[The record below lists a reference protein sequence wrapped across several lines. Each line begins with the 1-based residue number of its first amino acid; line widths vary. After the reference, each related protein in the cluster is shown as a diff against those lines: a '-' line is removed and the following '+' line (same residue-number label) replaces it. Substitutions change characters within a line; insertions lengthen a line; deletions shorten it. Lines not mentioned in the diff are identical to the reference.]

1 MSALCTKPCFEDYRG
16 SPAALVER
24 LSLRYVVRMRLSAW
38 PTICLIIFA
47 SAPVVAQSGP
57 VSLGVGAGISV
68 PARVAGDTLQ
78 PSVAW
83 GFHVNI
89 PIIRTVHVSPSAE
102 LYRIGGSYATDVAL
116 AFNLVV
122 PLYRSAV
129 HLGVAPGV
137 TASGTQASPH
147 VGVLGGLA
155 VPLVSNVGGFLRYR
169 YAVRFRGDTT
179 RPVSHLTAGLLF
191 SF

>member
-1 MSALCTKPCFEDYRG
+1 MHQTVFRG
-16 SPAALVER
+16 LRRLAPALVEP
-24 LSLRYVVRMRLSAW
+24 LSLRYVGPMRLRAW
-38 PTICLIIFA
+38 PTIFLIILA
-47 SAPVVAQSGP
+47 SAPVAAQSGP
-57 VSLGVGAGISV
+57 VSLGVGAGVSV
-68 PARVAGDTLQ
+68 PARLAGDTLE
-78 PSVAW
+78 PAVAW

-89 PIIRTVHVSPSAE
+89 PIIRTVHISPSAE
-102 LYRIGGSYATDVAL
+102 LYRISGLYATDVAL

-137 TASGTQASPH
+137 TASGTETSPH
-147 VGVLGGLA
+147 VGILGG
-155 VPLVSNVGGFLRYR
+155 VTMPLVSNIGGFLRYR
-169 YAVRFRGDTT
+169 HAVLFRGDTA